1 MSFFQKKEINVER
14 IYLPVEG
21 RTYSFAASAGMQ
33 RVKRPNYS
41 MKDQHMKKRI
51 SIILQYLF
59 FLGLGV
65 FLVWWSVKDIDKQ
78 KWMEIRLALKNARF
92 YLAGPV
98 FIILIVSHFV
108 RALRWRLLIE
118 SLGYKPDK
126 FNTFFAVM
134 IGYLANQAFPRLGE
148 VLKCTLLA
156 RYEKI
161 PADKLVGTI
170 ILERLFDAICL
181 LIVFGITLAIQPGLY
196 SKLMENVFN
205 VQGKPESE
213 KIPGYIF
220 GLIVPG
226 AIAIIIALWMIIKKK
241 TFKDLGAALQKISHR
256 IWQGLSA
263 IQHLKKRGSFL
274 LLTLMLWGLYVSGGY
289 IGFLALHETQHYG
302 IKEAFTVL
310 CAGSIG
316 MIITPGGIG
325 AYAYLIEG
333 TMQLYGLKQSIAVA
347 FGWLLWIAQTVII
360 LIGGLVSF
368 GLIPWY
374 NKRKKPVQIH
384 PV

>member
-1 MSFFQKKEINVER
+1 
-14 IYLPVEG
+14 
-21 RTYSFAASAGMQ
+21 
-33 RVKRPNYS
+33 
-41 MKDQHMKKRI
+41 MKKRI

-65 FLVWWSVKDIDKQ
+65 FLVWLSVKDIDNE
-78 KWMEIRLALKNARF
+78 KWKEIRLALENARF
-92 YLAGPV
+92 YLAIPV
-98 FIILIVSHFV
+98 FVILLASHFV
-108 RALRWRLLIE
+108 RALRWRLLME
-118 SLGYKPDK
+118 PMGYKPDK
-126 FNTFFAVM
+126 YNTFFAVM

-170 ILERLFDAICL
+170 ILERLIDAISL
-181 LIVFGITLAIQPGLY
+181 LIVFGITLVIQPGLY
-196 SKLMENVFN
+196 ARLMENVFKSEA
-205 VQGKPESE
+205 GPTPE
-213 KIPGYIF
+213 KLPGYVLL
-220 GLIVPG
+220 LIILG
-226 AIAIIIALWMIIKKK
+226 GIALIIALWMIFKKK
-241 TFKDLGAALQKISHR
+241 SFSDLGAALRKIGQR

-274 LLTLMLWGLYVSGGY
+274 LLTLMLWCLYLSGGY

-302 IKEAFTVL
+302 IKEALTVL

-325 AYAYLIEG
+325 AYAYLIEA
-333 TMQLYGLKQSIAVA
+333 TMQLYGLQQSIAVA

-360 LIGGLVSF
+360 LIGGLFSF
-368 GLIPWY
+368 ALLPWH
-374 NKRKKPVQIH
+374 NKRRKNPVKPV
-384 PV
+384 PDA